1 MIASLRGRLLDRAPD
16 GAAIL
21 EVAGVGYEVAMTS
34 RNLASLSSDGETFI
48 YVHHHIREDNQQL
61 FGFTSMLERATFRIL
76 IATHGVGPSLALA
89 ILETH
94 TPHALVDAVAT
105 SDVNALTMVSGV
117 GKKTAERLLVEL
129 RSRLSLPEIDAPSS
143 TASGGAIR
151 EIRAALEQLGYD
163 PSEIVSATSEL
174 PVDVDVAEGLR
185 SALSYLGAQR
195 A

>member
-1 MIASLRGRLLDRAPD
+1 
-16 GAAIL
+16 
-21 EVAGVGYEVAMTS
+21 MTS
-34 RNLASLSSDGETFI
+34 RNLASLSSDGETYI

-129 RSRLSLPEIDAPSS
+129 RSRLSLPEIDAPASM
-143 TASGGAIR
+143 ASGGAIR

>member
-1 MIASLRGRLLDRAPD
+1 MIATLRGRVLDRSTD

-34 RNLASLSSDGETFI
+34 RSLGSLSPDSETFL

-61 FGFTSMLERATFRIL
+61 FGFPTMLERATFRIL

-105 SDVNALTMVSGV
+105 SDVNALTMVPGV

-129 RSRLSLPEIDAPSS
+129 RSRLSLPEIDSPAGEH
-143 TASGGAIR
+143 SGGSIR

-163 PSEIVSATSEL
+163 PSEIVAATSEL
-174 PVDVDVAEGLR
+174 SADVDVSDGLR
-185 SALSYLGAQR
+185 QALSYLGAQR

>member
-1 MIASLRGRLLDRAPD
+1 MIATLRGRVAERSTD
-16 GAAIL
+16 GSAIL

-34 RNLASLSSDGETFI
+34 RSLATLSTDGETFL

-61 FGFTSMLERATFRIL
+61 FGFPSMLERSTFRIL

-89 ILETH
+89 ILDTH

-105 SDVNALTMVSGV
+105 SDVAALTMVSGV

-129 RSRLSLPEIDAPSS
+129 RSRLSLPEIDSPVSVGA
-143 TASGGAIR
+143 GGSIR
-151 EIRAALEQLGYD
+151 EIRAALEQLGYQ
-163 PSEIVSATSEL
+163 PSEIVAATGELSA
-174 PVDVDVAEGLR
+174 DVDVADGLR
-185 SALSYLGAQR
+185 KALSYLGAQR

>member
-1 MIASLRGRLLDRAPD
+1 M
-16 GAAIL
+16 
-21 EVAGVGYEVAMTS
+21 
-34 RNLASLSSDGETFI
+34 
-48 YVHHHIREDNQQL
+48 
-61 FGFTSMLERATFRIL
+61 
-76 IATHGVGPSLALA
+76 ALA

-163 PSEIVSATSEL
+163 PSEIVAATSEL
-174 PVDVDVAEGLR
+174 PVVVDVAEGLR

>member
-1 MIASLRGRLLDRAPD
+1 MIASLRGYLLDRSND
-16 GAAIL
+16 GTAIV
-21 EVAGVGYEVAMTS
+21 EVSGIGYEVSMTS
-34 RNLASLSSDGETFI
+34 RSLSSLTTEGESFL

-105 SDVNALTMVSGV
+105 SDVNALTMVPGV

-129 RSRLSLPEIDAPSS
+129 RSRLSLPEIDAPVTSAAASS
-143 TASGGAIR
+143 IR
-151 EIRAALEQLGYD
+151 EIRAALEQLGYG
-163 PSEIVSATSEL
+163 PSEVVSATAEL
-174 PVDVDVAEGLR
+174 PADVDVSDGLR
-185 SALSYLGAQR
+185 TALSFLGAQR

>member
-1 MIASLRGRLLDRAPD
+1 VIASLRGRVLDRSTE
-16 GAAIL
+16 GAAIV
-21 EVAGVGYEVAMTS
+21 EVAGVGYEVSMTS
-34 RNLASLSSDGETFI
+34 RSLGSLSADSETFLYI
-48 YVHHHIREDNQQL
+48 HHHIREDNQQL
-61 FGFTSMLERATFRIL
+61 FGFTTMLERATFRIL

-129 RSRLSLPEIDAPSS
+129 RSRLSLPEIDSPVGEH
-143 TASGGAIR
+143 SGGSIR

-163 PSEIVSATSEL
+163 PSEIVAATSEL
-174 PVDVDVAEGLR
+174 SADVDVSDGLR
-185 SALSYLGAQR
+185 LALSYLGAQR

>member
-1 MIASLRGRLLDRAPD
+1 MIATLRGRVAERSTD
-16 GAAIL
+16 GSAIL

-34 RNLASLSSDGETFI
+34 RSLATLSTDGETFL

-61 FGFTSMLERATFRIL
+61 FGFPSMLERSTFRIL

-89 ILETH
+89 ILDTH

-105 SDVNALTMVSGV
+105 SDVAALTMVSGV

-129 RSRLSLPEIDAPSS
+129 RSRLSLPEIDSPVSVGA
-143 TASGGAIR
+143 GGSIR
-151 EIRAALEQLGYD
+151 EIRAALEQLGYQ
-163 PSEIVSATSEL
+163 PSEIVAATGEL
-174 PVDVDVAEGLR
+174 SGDVDVADGLR
-185 SALSYLGAQR
+185 RALSYLGAQR

>member
-1 MIASLRGRLLDRAPD
+1 MIATLRGRLIDRPVD
-16 GAAIL
+16 GGAII
-21 EVAGVGYEVAMTS
+21 EVSGVGYEVAMTS
-34 RNLASLSSDGETFI
+34 RNLSSISVDDETFL

-61 FGFTSMLERATFRIL
+61 FGFSTMLERSTFRIL

-94 TPHALVDAVAT
+94 TPHALVDAVAS

-129 RSRLSLPEIDAPSS
+129 RSRLSLPEIDAPVGAS
-143 TASGGAIR
+143 TGGAVR
-151 EIRAALEQLGYD
+151 EIRAALEQLGYG
-163 PSEIVSATSEL
+163 PSEIVAATGEL
-174 PVDVDVAEGLR
+174 SPDIDVADGLR
-185 SALSYLGAQR
+185 QALSFLGAQR

>member
-1 MIASLRGRLLDRAPD
+1 MIATLRGRLLDRSLD
-16 GAAIL
+16 GAAII
-21 EVAGVGYEVAMTS
+21 EVLGVGYEVSMTS
-34 RNLASLSSDGETFI
+34 RSLAALPADAETFVF
-48 YVHHHIREDNQQL
+48 VHHHIREDNQQL
-61 FGFTSMLERATFRIL
+61 FGFSTMLERATFRIL

-129 RSRLSLPEIDAPSS
+129 RSRLSLPEIDAPVSAGGGSS
-143 TASGGAIR
+143 IR

-163 PSEIVSATSEL
+163 PSEIVAATAEL
-174 PVDVDVAEGLR
+174 STDVEVSSGLR
-185 SALSYLGAQR
+185 QALSYLGAQR

>member
-1 MIASLRGRLLDRAPD
+1 VIATLRGRLLDRSVD
-16 GAAIL
+16 GAAII
-21 EVAGVGYEVAMTS
+21 EVAGVGYEVSMTS
-34 RNLASLSSDGETFI
+34 RSLASLSAEAETFI
-48 YVHHHIREDNQQL
+48 FVHHHIREDNQQL
-61 FGFTSMLERATFRIL
+61 FGFSTMLERATFRIL

-129 RSRLSLPEIDAPSS
+129 RSRLSLPEIDAPV
-143 TASGGAIR
+143 TAGSGGPIR

-163 PSEIVSATSEL
+163 PSEIVAATAEIST
-174 PVDVDVAEGLR
+174 DVEVSIGLR
-185 SALSYLGAQR
+185 QDLSYLGAQR